1 MNTEAR
7 QISLAQI
14 LFTIKSEE
22 YLDKIEALLTKAN
35 VDWWDELPN
44 DTKQSIER
52 SIEQAD
58 EGKTISHEQART
70 RIDKFFEE
78 NV

>member
-52 SIEQAD
+52 SIKQAD